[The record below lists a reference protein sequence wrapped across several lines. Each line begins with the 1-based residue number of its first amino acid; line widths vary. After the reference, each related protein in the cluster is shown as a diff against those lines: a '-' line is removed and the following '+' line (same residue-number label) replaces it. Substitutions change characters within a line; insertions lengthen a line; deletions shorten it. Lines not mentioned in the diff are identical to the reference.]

1 MGELT
6 TNRTAEQIAAE
17 INSIKDETKRVVI
30 YNSIEIGRKLTEAK
44 ELVPAGQWG
53 EWLEHSVDYKKST
66 ANNLMRIFKEYGAD
80 QLTLLGSN
88 TRNEIYDKLNYS
100 QATIL
105 LGLAEEEKEEV
116 IKNNDIE
123 EMSSRELKKVV
134 DELKKEKKAREEAE
148 KKVEDIKEESDKKL
162 EKANKALEDMIA
174 SKQAEIEKANEIKE
188 TAIKYQEDIEGL
200 KEEISTLNGEIN
212 ELKERP
218 IEVTGIDEN
227 KLELEEKLK
236 KLEEEKIK
244 EIKKLEKEK
253 EELEKRIKESSEVVE
268 VDDAAQRYAIYF
280 ADINDKFDKLLGAL
294 KGMKEENRADYKMA
308 TDELLKIMRESFEKI

>member
-88 TRNEIYDKLNYS
+88 TKNEIYDKLNYS

-148 KKVEDIKEESDKKL
+148 NKVKKVQEES
-162 EKANKALEDMIA
+162 EKRLNEANKLIEDMIQ
-174 SKQAEIEKANEIKE
+174 SKQKEIDKAAKVKDKAEEYKKQIEESNKKIDELNKSIKE
-188 TAIKYQEDIEGL
+188 LE
-200 KEEISTLNGEIN
+200 N
-212 ELKERP
+212 RP
-218 IEVTGIDEN
+218 IEVTGIDED
-227 KLELEEKLK
+227 K
-236 KLEEEKIK
+236 KALEEE
-244 EIKKLEKEK
+244 LERAKAES
-253 EELEKRIKESSEVVE
+253 EELRKRLEENNAVIEA
-268 VDDAAQRYAIYF
+268 DDATQRYAIYF
-280 ADINDKFDKLLGAL
+280 ADIEDKFDKLLGAL
-294 KGMKEENRADYKMA
+294 KGMKEVDRADYKMA
-308 TDELLKIMRESFEKI
+308 TDELLKMMRESFEKI

>member
-53 EWLEHSVDYKKST
+53 EWLEKSVDYKKST

-134 DELKKEKKAREEAE
+134 DELKREKKAR
-148 KKVEDIKEESDKKL
+148 EESDKKL

-218 IEVTGIDEN
+218 IEVTGIDES